1 LAGSTQPLIGGSGA
15 DPAEVSFNGDGTL
28 LAVTEKLGNRLD
40 TYVVDEN
47 GIAGA
52 PMDNSSSGMTPFG
65 FSFNNSDFL
74 IVSEA
79 FGGAPN
85 LAAVSS
91 YSSDEAG
98 ILSVISG
105 SVPNSQTASCW
116 VVIPNNGSPA
126 IVSNTGSGTIS
137 TYNIDDNGA
146 LALADGVAADLGLK
160 SAPRDMALS
169 VNSQFLYVQT
179 EGGDSVVIFAVDGG
193 GNLTLFGT
201 TGGLPFGAQ
210 GIAAK

>member
-1 LAGSTQPLIGGSGA
+1 LLGGTAA
-15 DPAEVSFNGDGTL
+15 DPAEVSFNGDGTVL
-28 LAVTEKLGNRLD
+28 VVTEKLGNRLD
-40 TYVVDEN
+40 TYIVDEN
-47 GIAGA
+47 GVVSA
-52 PMDNSSSGMTPFG
+52 PIDNASSGITPFG
-65 FSFNNSDFL
+65 FSFNNNDSL

-79 FGGAPN
+79 SGGAPN
-85 LAAVSS
+85 QSAVSS

-116 VVIPNNGSPA
+116 VVIPNDGRLA

-137 TYNIDDNGA
+137 SYDVGDDGTLT
-146 LALADGVAADLGLK
+146 LANAVAADLGLK

-169 VNSQFLYVQT
+169 VNGRFLYVQT
-179 EGGDSVVIFAVDGG
+179 EGGESVAIFTIADTGA
-193 GNLTLFGT
+193 LTLVNT